1 MSFLS
6 GFGNRLLGAGV
17 LTLGA
22 ALAQG
27 AHAQTVQQADPV
39 DAVQTP
45 AFDTVV
51 ITARKREEAAQ
62 DVPISVDVFD
72 QAAVDR
78 LGVQTLEDLRYS
90 SPSVYA
96 APSTFRQDTLNI
108 TIRGQQNFPSTGL
121 QFDTS
126 AAVYVDGVYYARPVG
141 LTGSL
146 FDVAD
151 VQVLKGPQGTL
162 VGRNSTGGA
171 ILYDTQEPTSEF
183 EGFAKFTL
191 GDYSRLDFQG
201 AINLPLSET
210 LAVRGSL
217 STSRQDG
224 YVNNYFYDPATGYT
238 NTTPGMGYKRLAGQI
253 ALKWTPS
260 DDFSLLLRGKV
271 ASEDYT
277 GVVYHDLG
285 YFVGTTLAA
294 AGRPS
299 ICNIPGTCLGF
310 TDLLGHVVAPYYANY
325 LTGTTVNTAPG
336 SYNALLNSIARA
348 KTRDFWSTEQA
359 ITNVNTGDYETYS
372 LVADKN
378 FGAFDVRLLA
388 AYRTFENEGSSA
400 GRGLSYVT
408 NINAYGT
415 PKYESYQAELTLNGV
430 AMDDRLKYTAGLF
443 FFRETSPN
451 DGDQNWLYLPGAVTP
466 FPATGRQITYTD
478 QTSNKAA
485 NNSYAVY
492 SQATYDILPTTRVT
506 AGVRYTIDERR
517 AILATRLLRFP
528 ATAASSLGVRNSIF
542 DPGSYTLQGITYN
555 GITRACALTD
565 VNGLLLPPSACVV
578 EVRRTFRKPTWTL
591 AVDHDLFDNT
601 LIYATAR
608 SGYRSGAIN
617 SSAINPNVITAQP
630 EKVQD
635 YEIGVKSDW
644 FLGGV
649 PLRTNLAVY
658 TSDYRDIQIQT
669 SLPNVTLATGPGGV
683 CTQAA
688 FNAGQC
694 SGTTND
700 PVTLNAKRA
709 RINGLELGVS
719 AKPIPDLTL
728 EVSGSYLD
736 AVYSDYTFT
745 PPAGYLLPTGRVDL
759 SGTPFPLPKVQV
771 NASAIY
777 TLPIHSLAGWP
788 VDSVDLSY
796 HLYHQS
802 KFEADLRTFNAMQET
817 SPYAMSDV
825 RLDITNIGGSKV
837 DFSIFAKNLFN
848 EEACIPEPQGVLN
861 SAPNGTFGVAGT
873 SGALQCIPLPPRM
886 AGATLQFTF

>member
-27 AHAQTVQQADPV
+27 AHAQTVLPADPV

-183 EGFAKFTL
+183 EGFTKFTL

-201 AINLPLSET
+201 AINLPLSDT

-285 YFVGTTLAA
+285 YFVGTT
-294 AGRPS
+294 
-299 ICNIPGTCLGF
+299 
-310 TDLLGHVVAPYYANY
+310 
-325 LTGTTVNTAPG
+325 
-336 SYNALLNSIARA
+336 
-348 KTRDFWSTEQA
+348 
-359 ITNVNTGDYETYS
+359 
-372 LVADKN
+372 
-378 FGAFDVRLLA
+378 
-388 AYRTFENEGSSA
+388 
-400 GRGLSYVT
+400 
-408 NINAYGT
+408 
-415 PKYESYQAELTLNGV
+415 
-430 AMDDRLKYTAGLF
+430 
-443 FFRETSPN
+443 
-451 DGDQNWLYLPGAVTP
+451 
-466 FPATGRQITYTD
+466 
-478 QTSNKAA
+478 
-485 NNSYAVY
+485 
-492 SQATYDILPTTRVT
+492 
-506 AGVRYTIDERR
+506 
-517 AILATRLLRFP
+517 
-528 ATAASSLGVRNSIF
+528 
-542 DPGSYTLQGITYN
+542 
-555 GITRACALTD
+555 
-565 VNGLLLPPSACVV
+565 
-578 EVRRTFRKPTWTL
+578 
-591 AVDHDLFDNT
+591 
-601 LIYATAR
+601 
-608 SGYRSGAIN
+608 
-617 SSAINPNVITAQP
+617 
-630 EKVQD
+630 
-635 YEIGVKSDW
+635 
-644 FLGGV
+644 
-649 PLRTNLAVY
+649 
-658 TSDYRDIQIQT
+658 
-669 SLPNVTLATGPGGV
+669 
-683 CTQAA
+683 
-688 FNAGQC
+688 
-694 SGTTND
+694 
-700 PVTLNAKRA
+700 
-709 RINGLELGVS
+709 
-719 AKPIPDLTL
+719 
-728 EVSGSYLD
+728 
-736 AVYSDYTFT
+736 
-745 PPAGYLLPTGRVDL
+745 
-759 SGTPFPLPKVQV
+759 
-771 NASAIY
+771 
-777 TLPIHSLAGWP
+777 
-788 VDSVDLSY
+788 
-796 HLYHQS
+796 
-802 KFEADLRTFNAMQET
+802 
-817 SPYAMSDV
+817 
-825 RLDITNIGGSKV
+825 
-837 DFSIFAKNLFN
+837 
-848 EEACIPEPQGVLN
+848 
-861 SAPNGTFGVAGT
+861 
-873 SGALQCIPLPPRM
+873 
-886 AGATLQFTF
+886 